1 MSLERLL
8 KASILAAMTAGL
20 AACGGSDND
29 GPSNPDPNPDP
40 DPVAFC
46 PEFAEDV
53 DGATE
58 DSPICRLSGTLLGDI
73 DLTADTLWVLSG
85 GVFVGEDAGGDAAN
99 PDADAETGTLTIEAG
114 TTIVGESGADL
125 LIVSRG
131 SQIFAEGTASNPILF
146 TSANAYDNG
155 GSDQR
160 GEWGGLVISGR
171 APINGCA
178 GGVAICEAE
187 GEGSSGLYGGN
198 DADDNSGVLK
208 YVVVANAGFEIT
220 AENELNGI
228 AFQGVGRG
236 TEVDYVQVHLNA
248 DDGVEFFGG
257 TVDAK
262 HLVLTGIG
270 DDSIDWTGGWQGRVQ
285 YAVVKQ
291 FSDDGDQGIEADN
304 NGDDNDAA
312 PVARPVLSNLT
323 FIGSGNADIG
333 MLLREGTGANIYN
346 AIVTGFGEECVDIDQ
361 EFTFTNAGP
370 TAADAQNNGQLTMDN
385 SIVFGCTG
393 GLFSDNETED
403 QDTPDPAD
411 DFIDPWLVSDWFN
424 GGTGNSTTA
433 ITMDNVF
440 AATAADIDGMG
451 ATPAENAGSFFD
463 TVDYI
468 GAFEAGVAAGDAGDW
483 TSGWTLEGSLD

>member
-8 KASILAAMTAGL
+8 KTALIAAMASGL
-20 AACGGSDND
+20 AACGSDDDDNV
-29 GPSNPDPNPDP
+29 GTPPPEDP
-40 DPVAFC
+40 AIC

-58 DSPICRLSGTLLGDI
+58 DAPICRLSGTLTGEI

-85 GVFVGEDAGGDAAN
+85 GVFIGEDVGGDADN
-99 PDADAETGTLTIEAG
+99 PDADALTGTLNIEPG

-125 LIVSRG
+125 LVISRG
-131 SQIFAEGTASNPILF
+131 SQIFAEGTAANPILF
-146 TSANAYDNG
+146 TSSNAFDNG
-155 GSDQR
+155 GSTQR

-171 APINGCA
+171 APINGCDNST
-178 GGVAICEAE
+178 AICEAE

-198 DADDNSGVLK
+198 DPDDSSGVLK
-208 YVVVANAGFEIT
+208 YVVVSNAGFEIT

-291 FSDDGDQGIEADN
+291 FADDGDQGIEADN
-304 NGDDNDAA
+304 NGDNNEAA
-312 PVARPVLSNLT
+312 PIAKPVLANLT
-323 FIGSGNADIG
+323 FIGSANADIG

-346 AIVTGFGEECVDIDQ
+346 AIVTGFGEQCIDIDN
-361 EFTFTNAGP
+361 EFTFTNAGA
-370 TAADAQNNGQLTMDN
+370 TAADAQNNGQLTIDN
-385 SIVFGCTG
+385 SIVFDCSG
-393 GLFSDNETED
+393 GDFADAEAAAD
-403 QDTPDPAD
+403 QGFD
-411 DFIDPWLVSDWFN
+411 DPWLVSDWFN
-424 GGTGNSTTA
+424 GGVANSTTA
-433 ITMDNVF
+433 ITMNNIF
-440 AATAADIDGMG
+440 AANDADIDGLG
-451 ATPAENAGSFFD
+451 ATPAENADGFFD

-468 GAFEAGVAAGDAGDW
+468 GAFEPGTTAGSATDW
-483 TSGWTLEGSLD
+483 TAGWTLEGSLD